1 MVSATGTP
9 LLSQHAI
16 VYFGNDWFA
25 ENRTSS
31 HHIAL
36 RLARHAPLLYV
47 DTPGSRAPRASG
59 RDLRKLVRKLREAAA
74 LPRQIGPQMWHMTMP
89 QIPFRRLPLVG
100 RANRAAGAL
109 LLRRALRH
117 LGFKEILSWFLVP
130 HPAHLAGT
138 LGERA
143 TVYYCI
149 DDYAAFPG
157 VDSDSIA
164 RLDDHL
170 TRTAALVFVSARLL
184 WEKKRNIRPDA
195 ILSPHGVDVDHFR
208 LASDPATA
216 PPPEASALRHPVVG
230 FFGNIGAWVDVDLI
244 AALAQRRP
252 DWTFLLVGHPASD
265 VSALLPL
272 SNVVLAGP
280 RPYAELPRW
289 ASAFDVALI
298 PYKPTRQVLHAS
310 PLKLRE
316 YLATGKPIVSVS
328 TPEVDQFS
336 SVIRIARTPD
346 EFIAAIEAALA
357 EGPAERMGERLA
369 AVATMSWDA
378 RGAEIAARVE
388 AFLTGRPVQA
398 STPAA
403 GLQTRHRPPQLG

>member
-1 MVSATGTP
+1 MVSQSGTP
-9 LLSQHAI
+9 LLSRHAI

-36 RLARHAPLLYV
+36 RLARYAPLLYV
-47 DTPGSRAPRASG
+47 DTPGSRAPRASS

-74 LPRQIGPQMWHMTMP
+74 LPRPIGPQMWHMTMP
-89 QIPFRRLPLVG
+89 QIPFRRLPFVD
-100 RANRAAGAL
+100 RANRAAGAF
-109 LLRRALRH
+109 LLRRAIRS
-117 LGFKEILSWFLVP
+117 LGFRDILTWFLVP

-143 TVYYCI
+143 AIYYCI

-157 VDSDSIA
+157 VDSASIA

-170 TRTAALVFVSARLL
+170 TRSAALVFVSARRL
-184 WEKKRNIRPDA
+184 WEAKRHVRPDA
-195 ILSPHGVDVDHFR
+195 ILSPHGVDAGHFR
-208 LASDPATA
+208 LASDPAT
-216 PPPEASALRHPVVG
+216 PPMPEAAALRRPVIG
-230 FFGNIGAWVDVDLI
+230 FFGNIGAWVDVDLV
-244 AALAQRRP
+244 AELARRRP

-265 VSALLPL
+265 VSALQPLP
-272 SNVVLAGP
+272 NVVLPGA

-289 ASAFDVALI
+289 ACVFDVALI
-298 PYKPTRQVLHAS
+298 PYRLTQQVLNAS

-316 YLATGKPIVSVS
+316 YLATGKPVVSVS
-328 TPEVDQFS
+328 TPEIDQFAS
-336 SVIRIARTPD
+336 LIRIAHTPH

-357 EGPAERMGERLA
+357 EGPSAKMGERLA

-388 AFLTGRPVQA
+388 EFLQGRN
-398 STPAA
+398 
-403 GLQTRHRPPQLG
+403 G